1 MESKNL
7 LTLRMLK
14 GISDFQFGP
23 KVTDI
28 LFEDKNNL
36 MLEFSKNTDRIRY
49 VYNHGDMLLSF
60 RPNNGYF
67 TLSFLAAKMI
77 LQKTAPPQLRA
88 VVQNDISEFIRK
100 GRNVFCKHIKQIDE
114 SLRPMDEVIIV
125 NEDDSLLAIGRL
137 KLPISYIKAFNYGIA
152 IIVRKGFNL

>member
-7 LTLRMLK
+7 LTFRMLK
-14 GISDFQFGP
+14 GISDFQFGS

-60 RPNNGYF
+60 RPNNGYL

-77 LQKTAPPQLRA
+77 LHKTAPPQLRA

-114 SLRPMDEVIIV
+114 NLRPMDEVIIV